1 MDLHTPAVDIEGRI
15 NPRPHAVKQAKA
27 AAIARLIAWTPATVV
42 GDPDAHDGQALNDDL
57 QFIWSAVDPLVRA
70 VGEYAQETLG
80 ISGATVERFFTDRV
94 RGALEGEATYEITTA
109 VNDRLSHQRDTEAE
123 MVREFRRG

>member
-1 MDLHTPAVDIEGRI
+1 MDLHTPAADIEGLI

-42 GDPDAHDGQALNDDL
+42 GEPDANDGQALNGDL
-57 QFIWSAVDPLVRA
+57 QFIWSAVDPLIRA

-80 ISGATVERFFTDRV
+80 LSRATVERFFTDRV
-94 RGALEGEATYEITTA
+94 RGALEGEATYEITA
-109 VNDRLSHQRDTEAE
+109 AINDRLAHQQDEEAE
-123 MVREFRRG
+123 MVREFRR